1 MALKDKM
8 IPPDP
13 KPDEVLSAEIDRLK
27 EADGTV
33 SCAATIRLA
42 EKTGV
47 KPEEVGRTLDALAVH
62 LSLCQIGI
70 FGYPGHAK
78 GWAAAGAALQLVPD
92 GLIEALEDAGGVEKR
107 ITCSEI
113 WKIAAK
119 FRVSRILAGYVAD
132 QAGLK
137 IKGCQLGAF

>member
-8 IPPDP
+8 IPPVL
-13 KPDEVLSAEIDRLK
+13 KPDEFLSAEIDSLK

-33 SCAATIRLA
+33 SCATAIRLA

-47 KPEEVGRTLDALAVH
+47 KPENIGRTLDALGVH
-62 LSLCQIGI
+62 LSLCQIGA

-78 GWAAAGAALQLVPD
+78 GWAASGAVSQVVPD
-92 GLIEALEDAGGVEKR
+92 GLIKALEDAGGAAKR

-119 FRVSRILAGYVAD
+119 FRVSRIRAGEVTD
-132 QAGLK
+132 RAGLK